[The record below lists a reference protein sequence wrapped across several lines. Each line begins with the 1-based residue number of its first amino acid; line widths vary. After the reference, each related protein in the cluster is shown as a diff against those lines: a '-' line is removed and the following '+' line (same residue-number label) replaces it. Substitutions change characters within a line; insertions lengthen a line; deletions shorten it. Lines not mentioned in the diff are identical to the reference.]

1 MPLWRIVDRG
11 VVRTGRAR
19 IPPAGAQVQAHLPCA
34 GTRPCRDS
42 GRGAML
48 GAMVATALI
57 DTAPSRLGARWRTQ
71 CGAAVLQRPLAP
83 TVIRRRGLVRALQEQ
98 QLARV
103 VTLVAPAG
111 YGKTTVL
118 REWADHDLRPF
129 AWVTL
134 DRRHDDA
141 HRLLAAVARAVE
153 DAVGEV
159 GDLPFVLVLDNV
171 DCLASRSAIRALR
184 AVAVDLPPEATLVVA
199 SRREPPLPLAR
210 MRVERGVAQLG
221 PRELALTR
229 ADAAA
234 LMKAVG
240 HELER
245 DETETL
251 LQLTEGWP
259 VGVALAAQFLDER
272 GTAADLRRFGGA
284 DRLVAAYVRDE
295 ILDDLPPEHAD
306 LLMRTSVLDVLSAP
320 ACDALLERAG
330 SGAILAALAAAGLLV
345 PLDRTDERFRH
356 HRIIGAALRAEL
368 RRSAPTAEPVL
379 HARAS
384 AWHQR
389 TGDVD
394 RAVQHALLGGDVR
407 AASDIVWANLPAAV
421 AQGRLTALER
431 WLAGFSRAQL
441 AAHPPLAVAAAVREL
456 MMGQGHLMQHWTSV
470 AAVARKTTRRA
481 AADVDPAVALLRAVV
496 GEGGPR
502 RMRAD
507 AERAYRAQP
516 EDGPWRSLC
525 SLVAGT
531 AARLLGDA
539 SAAAARLEEG
549 ARRAAVSAP
558 QVQALCLAELAVLAF
573 ERDDWE
579 GAAVL
584 VTRARSQVDR
594 YGLGQ
599 YGTTALVFAA
609 SAVIRAHRGRV
620 DAAREDLQEAVRLQ
634 HALTD
639 FAPCYDADVSVLVA
653 RAALRLSD
661 LGVAQ
666 DHLAHAARVLDRVPE
681 AIGLRHAAEEAQ
693 RQLDSFEAAGR
704 LPTASMTG
712 AELRILRFLPTH
724 LSFREIGERTF
735 VSANTVKTQ
744 ANAVYRK
751 LDVSCRSGA
760 GDRVRAC
767 GLLDG

>member
-1 MPLWRIVDRG
+1 
-11 VVRTGRAR
+11 
-19 IPPAGAQVQAHLPCA
+19 
-34 GTRPCRDS
+34 
-42 GRGAML
+42 ML
-48 GAMVATALI
+48 NAMVATAPI
-57 DTAPSRLGARWRTQ
+57 DTAPSRRSAWWTDRRGAV
-71 CGAAVLQRPLAP
+71 VLHRPVAP
-83 TVIRRRGLVRALQEQ
+83 TVVRRRDIVRGLEELQH
-98 QLARV
+98 AHV
-103 VTLVAPAG
+103 VALVAPAG

-134 DRRHDDA
+134 EARHDDP
-141 HRLLAAVARAVE
+141 RELLAAVARAIDE
-153 DAVGEV
+153 AVGADA
-159 GDLPFVLVLDNV
+159 GLPFVLVLDDV
-171 DCLASRSAIRALR
+171 DRLGTRPAARALR
-184 AVAVDLPPEATLVVA
+184 AVATGLPPEATLVLA

-210 MRVERGVAQLG
+210 MRAEHAVAELG

-229 ADAAA
+229 TEAAA
-234 LMKAVG
+234 LLKAAG
-240 HELER
+240 HELDR
-245 DETETL
+245 ADADAL

-259 VGVALAAQFLDER
+259 VGMALAARFLDEH
-272 GTAADLRRFGGA
+272 GNAAAVRRFGGA

-295 ILDDLPPEHAD
+295 ILGDLPTEWSD
-306 LLMRTSVLDVLSAP
+306 LLVRTSVLDVLTPS
-320 ACDALLERAG
+320 ACDALLARPGTA
-330 SGAILAALAAAGLLV
+330 SILPMLAAAGLLV

-356 HRIIGAALRAEL
+356 HRLIGAALRAEL
-368 RRSAPTAEPVL
+368 RRSAPAAEPVL

-384 AWHQR
+384 AWHR
-389 TGDVD
+389 RDGDVD
-394 RAVQHALLGGDVR
+394 GAVQHALLGGDVG
-407 AASDIVWANLPAAV
+407 AAADIVWANLPAAV

-456 MMGQGHLMQHWTSV
+456 MMGQGHLVQHWTSA
-470 AAVARKTTRRA
+470 AAVARTSTRPA
-481 AADVDPAVALLRAVV
+481 GADVEPALAVLRAVV

-502 RMRAD
+502 RMRSD
-507 AERAYRAQP
+507 AERAYRGQP

-539 SAAAARLEEG
+539 SAATARLEEG

-573 ERDDWE
+573 QRDDWE
-579 GAAVL
+579 GAAGL

-594 YGLGQ
+594 HGLGR

-620 DAAREDLQEAVRLQ
+620 DAARADLQEAVRLQ
-634 HALTD
+634 AALTD

-666 DHLAHAARVLDRVPE
+666 DHLARAARVLDRVPE
-681 AIGLRHAAEEAQ
+681 AIGLRQAAEDAR
-693 RQLDSFEAAGR
+693 RQLDSFGAAGR
-704 LPTASMTG
+704 APSASMTA

-724 LSFREIGERTF
+724 MSFREIGERTF

-751 LDVSCRSGA
+751 LDVSCRSDA
-760 GDRVRAC
+760 VARARAC